1 MRTLLASLSLLL
13 ALTVAALS
21 QATTQN
27 PAGQTTTPE
36 ADQAFAAQNWT
47 KAAELYR
54 AEAQRD
60 PKNGRAW
67 LRLGRSLRG
76 ASHAADSGK
85 TQEAIGA
92 LEHAKQLNFATGMT
106 NVLLVGAYAEANEND
121 KAAAL
126 LAQMLQGGFVAY
138 KLIEQDAA
146 WPRIAADARLK
157 KIVDE
162 MQLAAEPCRDAKGHP
177 EYRQLDYWVGE
188 WNVFNPAGVQVGKSR
203 IEKIVGDCIILENW
217 MGNGGN
223 DGKSFNKWNPQLARW
238 EQFWA
243 SSAGETTFFYGQ
255 LEGKNIVYHTDALP
269 QPGGG
274 TAQRR
279 LTFFDLG
286 PNEVRQ
292 FSEISSDG
300 GKTYV
305 TEYDFTYKRVQ

>member
-1 MRTLLASLSLLL
+1 MRRLLASLSLLL

-21 QATTQN
+21 QATGQNTNQATTTQ
-27 PAGQTTTPE
+27 ATTPE
-36 ADQAFAAQNWT
+36 ADEAYAAKNWT
-47 KAAELYR
+47 RAAELYR

-60 PKNGRAW
+60 PQNGRAW
-67 LRLGRSLRG
+67 LRLGRSLREEQRP
-76 ASHAADSGK
+76 S
-85 TQEAIGA
+85 EAITA
-92 LEHAKQLNFATGMT
+92 FEHAKQLNFAAGMT
-106 NVLLVGAYAEANEND
+106 NVLLAGAYAEANEND

-126 LAQMLQGGFVAY
+126 LAQMLQNGFVAY

-146 WPRIAADARLK
+146 WPRISSEPRLK

-188 WNVFNPAGVQVGKSR
+188 WNVFNPAGAPVGKSR

-243 SSAGETTFFYGQ
+243 SSAGETTFFYGH

-292 FSEISSDG
+292 FSEISTDG